1 MIKYPSPFIIAEIG
15 NNHEGSLINAKKLV
29 IEAAKSGVSAVKFQT
44 YLTESYI
51 HPSEKK
57 RFKMLKKFELKRKD
71 FIKLSKFT
79 KQQGL
84 KFISTPLDIDSA
96 IFLSKIVDIFKISSG
111 DNNFY
116 ELIKIVSKFK
126 KQLIISLGLINE
138 NEILKLIKYVKAIGY
153 LKKTSFLHC
162 VSSYPVDK
170 KDINLL
176 SIRFIKEKFKV
187 NTGYSDHSIGIDAAV
202 NSYLLGADIIEK
214 HFTLNH
220 NFSKFRDHKLSAN
233 PAEMRLLVRKINDLK
248 LMLGY
253 YNKKIT
259 KNELMNLKSM
269 RRSVY
274 SKITIKKGERISL
287 NKINF
292 LRPKNKKSLPIK
304 RVINKLAKKKIM
316 PNSPIKITDIY

>member
-1 MIKYPSPFIIAEIG
+1 M
-15 NNHEGSLINAKKLV
+15 
-29 IEAAKSGVSAVKFQT
+29 
-44 YLTESYI
+44 
-51 HPSEKK
+51 
-57 RFKMLKKFELKRKD
+57 
-71 FIKLSKFT
+71 
-79 KQQGL
+79 
-84 KFISTPLDIDSA
+84 DIDSA

-153 LKKTSFLHC
+153 LKKTSFLYC

-176 SIRFIKEKFKV
+176 SIKFIKEKFKV